1 MSVFIRNIRPNAV
14 YNAQILWRFNSTTAE
29 TLKQSE
35 EEEEFRVLDIL
46 QKKERQQRKVIRR
59 TDIQPDRSEKMRTD
73 QVNQFIFTENENNV
87 AFIVK
92 HLFIA

>member
-29 TLKQSE
+29 TLKQGE

-59 TDIQPDRSEKMRTD
+59 TDIQPDRSEKKR
-73 QVNQFIFTENENNV
+73 
-87 AFIVK
+87 K
-92 HLFIA
+92 